1 MKIVELLAKMA
12 EIKDRLGNETLVL
25 LIRFIDRALKSG
37 DPEKYLQEVLKA
49 VLSADENSEKVQYV
63 EVEISPTDT
72 KKKPFFKK

>member
-63 EVEISPTDT
+63 EVETSPPDT